1 MVKFHDNAVPIKSLN
16 IFFFAGSVRTYAP
29 RISHENLVNVS
40 VTVNGT
46 ATFKCLQEKYEAS
59 IAQLQFDWIKWTK
72 DDSVDS
78 GLDIDCGNFIAINT
92 SSKYAIK
99 ESHEYGKDVSYLTIH
114 NVILDDTGLYS
125 CVVCNQHGRDFR
137 SAVLSLKKTPRP
149 G

>member
-1 MVKFHDNAVPIKSLN
+1 MN
-16 IFFFAGSVRTYAP
+16 I
-29 RISHENLVNVS
+29 S

-59 IAQLQFDWIKWTK
+59 LPQVQFDWIKWTE

-78 GLDIDCGNFIAINT
+78 TLDIDYGNFIAINT
-92 SSKYAIK
+92 SSKYTIK
-99 ESHEYGKDVSYLTIH
+99 ESHEYGEDVSYLTIH
-114 NVILDDTGLYS
+114 NVILDDTGLYF